1 MTFSEIESRV
11 RLLVNDTEPS
21 AYRFESV
28 KIWEFVVDAVR
39 HLRNV
44 NPSEKYNPVTGL
56 VDESLP
62 DPHGEDAASDEV
74 RFDPRHEEA
83 VVKYAAHKVYEL
95 DQTDTVNLQISETL
109 RTRAEAL
116 MQL

>member
-1 MTFSEIESRV
+1 MTYNAIERRV
-11 RLLVNDTEPS
+11 RLLVNDTEPG
-21 AYRFESV
+21 AYRFTPEDVRVS
-28 KIWEFVVDAVR
+28 IADAVR

-44 NPSEKYNPVTGL
+44 NPSEKYDPDTGL

>member
-1 MTFSEIESRV
+1 MTYAQFEQKI
-11 RLLVNDTEPS
+11 RLLVNDTMMP
-21 AYRFESV
+21 YRFAQETIFDFTREAV
-28 KIWEFVVDAVR
+28 K
-39 HLRNV
+39 HLRNI
-44 NPSEKYNPVTGL
+44 NPSEKYGPDGLLDEEVPV
-56 VDESLP
+56 P
-62 DPHGEDAASDEV
+62 AAGTEV

-83 VVKYAAHKVYEL
+83 IVKYAAHLVYQL

>member
-1 MTFSEIESRV
+1 MTYGQIEQKV
-11 RLLVNDTEPS
+11 RTLVNDTQTP
-21 AYRFESV
+21 YRFSQETIFDFTREAV
-28 KIWEFVVDAVR
+28 K
-39 HLRNV
+39 HLRNIQ
-44 NPSEKYNPVTGL
+44 PTEKYGPDSRLDEPVP
-56 VDESLP
+56 EA
-62 DPHGEDAASDEV
+62 DADTDIRINEEKYV
-74 RFDPRHEEA
+74 EA

>member
-1 MTFSEIESRV
+1 MTYDAIERRV
-11 RLLVNDTEPS
+11 RLLVNDTEPG
-21 AYRFESV
+21 AYRFTPEDVRVS
-28 KIWEFVVDAVR
+28 IADAVR

-44 NPSEKYNPVTGL
+44 NPSEKYDPGTGL